1 MTHDHQQYVHI
12 LDFIFNDVWWCKM
25 VNLEKLS
32 SFITSRKELEP
43 NVNMKTFNYKN
54 VSLLMI

>member
-43 NVNMKTFNYKN
+43 NVNMKTFNYKKY
-54 VSLLMI
+54 L